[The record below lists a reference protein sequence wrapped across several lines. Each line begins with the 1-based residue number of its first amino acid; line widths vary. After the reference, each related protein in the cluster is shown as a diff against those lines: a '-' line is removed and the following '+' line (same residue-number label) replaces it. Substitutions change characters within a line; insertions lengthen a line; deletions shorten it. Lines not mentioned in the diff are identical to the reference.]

1 MNTQKVVLYGGLLL
15 LLSCLITVV
24 YRMFAGKS
32 TTDGQVHANAVYIVV
47 AGWCPHCQ
55 RAEPEFK
62 RFTKLMRASY
72 PDIHVQTIDTASASR
87 SEEKVVKELGV
98 RGFPT
103 VVFTDGSKAPKV
115 YSGARTAGAMMSY
128 ARQFFG
134 R

>member
-1 MNTQKVVLYGGLLL
+1 MDAKKIVLYGGIAF
-15 LLSCLITVV
+15 LSLCIIMAL
-24 YRMFAGKS
+24 YRMASRKS
-32 TTDGQVHANAVYIVV
+32 GGSGEVHANAVYIVV

-62 RFTKLMRASY
+62 RFTKLMRAAY
-72 PDIHVQTIDTASASR
+72 PDVHVQTIDTAKASTG
-87 SEEKVVKELGV
+87 EEKIVKELGV

-103 VVFTDGSKAPKV
+103 VVFVDQSKAPQV
-115 YSGARTAGAMMSY
+115 YTGARTAGAMKSY